1 MCKNFKLCKARY
13 ASKITL
19 TVSTLAVHQPDI
31 NAGNISV
38 FFFGKI
44 MFYECISWCRLV
56 DKSAKQLLSPSLRVF
71 KRSKK
76 PGYSG
81 VNVTICK
88 EKKKKGGE
96 KETVMFYGFVLVLA
110 KIRMDVFCDVCDF

>member
-1 MCKNFKLCKARY
+1 
-13 ASKITL
+13 
-19 TVSTLAVHQPDI
+19 
-31 NAGNISV
+31 
-38 FFFGKI
+38 

-56 DKSAKQLLSPSLRVF
+56 DKSSKQLLSPSLRVF

-76 PGYSG
+76 PGYSR